1 MDGLVFAGSK
11 DNIMLRVGGLGNL
24 VLPLSYCRRG
34 NGRSSEWLEL
44 TQLGIGN
51 AGTRVDFQSAE
62 TSGQLPANEGSDTLC
77 GCRSPS

>member
-1 MDGLVFAGSK
+1 
-11 DNIMLRVGGLGNL
+11 MLRVVGLGDL
-24 VLPLSYCRRG
+24 VLPLSYYRWG
-34 NGRSSEWLEL
+34 NGQSSEWLEL

-62 TSGQLPANEGSDTLC
+62 TSGRLPATEGSDTLC